1 MTSAALKLQGP
12 WEVRRKF
19 RIPALSDADGAE
31 HVEQAL
37 NQVAGVRGVA
47 IDFCHHLV
55 RIRYE
60 TTETDYT
67 TIRNALSAAGLPPK
81 RGWWADQKARWLQNL
96 DLTSRENAGVRPSP
110 CCNKPPPAKH

>member
-37 NQVAGVRGVA
+37 NQVAGVRGLA

-67 TIRNALSAAGLPPK
+67 TIRNALNANGTYLSIRQVTEFA
-81 RGWWADQKARWLQNL
+81 NL
-96 DLTSRENAGVRPSP
+96 LTGKVPR
-110 CCNKPPPAKH
+110 HL